1 MNKEIFSTKQCGK
14 TLASM
19 IKSVKDIIPIDDYI
33 LYIRQDLFDKYIGE
47 LDKYIPI
54 NVEVE
59 ATEYLPKNVSAIYMK
74 KIDWEYWSEKY
85 WYE

>member
-1 MNKEIFSTKQCGK
+1 MNNEILSTKQCGK

-19 IKSVKDIIPIDDYI
+19 IESVKNITPTDDYI
-33 LYIRQDLFDKYIGE
+33 LYIRQDIFDKYISE

-59 ATEYLPKNVSAIYMK
+59 ATSYLPNNISAVYMK
-74 KIDWEYWSEKY
+74 KVDWRTMA
-85 WYE
+85 WYEK

>member
-1 MNKEIFSTKQCGK
+1 MNKEIISTRQCGK

-19 IKSVKDIIPIDDYI
+19 IKSVKDIVPTDDYI

-47 LDKYIPI
+47 LEKYIPI

-59 ATEYLPKNVSAIYMK
+59 ATNCLPKNVSAVYMK
-74 KIDWEYWSEKY
+74 KVDWRFIC